1 MKVGSAMQAFRASME
16 SAEEQLPVE
25 GVLEGGENSLE
36 AGILEVQEAAAPVA
50 ETETAI
56 DELTEVAEGLE
67 EIADAVEAAVEDGGL
82 STGAAEMLTLAT
94 ESYTRRLGLESAPV
108 ASLESFG
115 GASGRLQATRVSL
128 EGLRETV
135 ENIWNAIKQ
144 QITKWIN
151 ALRDYYQ
158 RVWAAAPKLRKR
170 AEELK
175 AKVDGLDGKSAKEKK
190 VAAGGIVKAL
200 HIGGKF
206 PSDLGA
212 EIKKFGA
219 VVEGLIKDGNKR
231 NVAFAEEL
239 AAAAE
244 KFDAGDSDKAVES
257 SKSLM
262 KDVFDSFGKHSSGV
276 STETVSNDERFG
288 KDQEVQ
294 RTAEMPGGKAL
305 FFTNR
310 ASASANEKL
319 FGADVVTST
328 AVKVLPVAKKEPDL
342 KNAEMDVLDIAG
354 MRAVCDN
361 VISIADAIESYKRTF
376 EEGDKAKAKL
386 VAAGDKMSKTI
397 KSAKELQGDGKAA
410 ANAVFKMLQAMPRI
424 TTMVG
429 DAAVTQGLNVS
440 KAALAAVEK
449 SLGQYGKKED

>member
-1 MKVGSAMQAFRASME
+1 MKVGSAMQAFRASLE

-175 AKVDGLDGKSAKEKK
+175 AKVDGLEGKSPKEKK
-190 VAAGGIVKAL
+190 VAAGALVKAL
-200 HIGGKF
+200 HIAGKF

-212 EIKKFGA
+212 EMKKVDA
-219 VVEGLIKDGNKR
+219 NVAGLVTDGNKIYLKI
-231 NVAFAEEL
+231 AEDV

-244 KFDAGDSDKAVES
+244 KFNVDKAEETGA
-257 SKSLM
+257 KAM
-262 KDVFDSFGKHSSGV
+262 MDIADSFNSTKSNAIKTQPVSG
-276 STETVSNDERFG
+276 DDRFG
-288 KDQEVQ
+288 KDQVVVRSDEF
-294 RTAEMPGGKAL
+294 PGGKAI
-305 FFTNR
+305 FYTVR
-310 ASASANEKL
+310 DGKTANEKA
-319 FGADVVTST
+319 FGSDIIASV
-328 AVKVLPVAKKEPDL
+328 AAKVLPVSKKEADL
-342 KNAEMDVLDIAG
+342 KNAEMEVLDTAS
-354 MRAVCDN
+354 MRAVCDA
-361 VISIADAIESYKRTF
+361 VVSISEKIEGYKRSF
-376 EEGDKAKAKL
+376 EDADKAKAKI
-386 VAAGDKMSKTI
+386 VAAGDKLSKTI
-397 KSAKELQGDGKAA
+397 KSAKELQGDSKAI
-410 ANAVFKMLQAMPRI
+410 ANGLLKILQTVPRLCSI
-424 TTMVG
+424 NGDVG
-429 DAAVTQGLNVS
+429 VSIGLNVS
-440 KAALAAVEK
+440 KAALSAVEK

>member
-1 MKVGSAMQAFRASME
+1 MKVGSAMQAFRASLE

-82 STGAAEMLTLAT
+82 ATGAAEMLTLAT

-115 GASGRLQATRVSL
+115 GASNRLQATRVSL

-175 AKVDGLDGKSAKEKK
+175 AKIDGLDGKSPKEKK

-200 HIGGKF
+200 HISGKF
-206 PSDLGA
+206 PADLGA

-219 VVEGLIKDGNKR
+219 LIDTMIKDGNKN
-231 NVAFAEEL
+231 NVKFAEDVAT
-239 AAAAE
+239 AAAGFDAE
-244 KFDAGDSDKAVES
+244 KGVATVTA
-257 SKSLM
+257 LM
-262 KDVFDSFGKHSSGV
+262 KDINAKFTKHGSGV
-276 STETVSNDERFG
+276 GGKLTAVTGDDRFG
-288 KDQEVQ
+288 KDQTVE
-294 RTAEMPGGKAL
+294 RTAEMPGGKAV
-305 FFTNR
+305 FFTSR
-310 ASASANEKL
+310 TSASADAKA
-319 FGADVVTST
+319 FGADVIASSS
-328 AVKVLPVAKKEPDL
+328 VKVLPVAKKEPDL
-342 KNAEMDVLDIAG
+342 ANAEMEVLDIAA
-354 MRAVCDN
+354 MRAVCEA
-361 VISIADAIESYKRTF
+361 VVGVADSIESYKRAF
-376 EEGDKAKAKL
+376 EDADKAKSKL
-386 VAAGDKMSKTI
+386 IEAGDKMAKTI
-397 KSAKELQGDGKAA
+397 KSAKELQGDDKAA
-410 ANAVFKMLQAMPRI
+410 ANAVFKMLQALPRVI
-424 TTMVG
+424 TATG
-429 DAAVTQGLNVS
+429 DVAVTQGLNVS